1 MANGKINDKIIPVVS
16 TSSRDKEEIIDLD
29 EVIVKDNNIQCNFF
43 QYERNAFEERFL
55 RFFFKYSIL

>member
-29 EVIVKDNNIQCNFF
+29 EVIVKDNNI
-43 QYERNAFEERFL
+43 
-55 RFFFKYSIL
+55 